1 MKQITIDGFTLT
13 AAQVLAV
20 ARAPHLPVALADSSR
35 AALKESRD
43 YIESTWMHDEAPM
56 MYSFNTCLLY
66 TSPSPRDS

>member
-43 YIESTWMHDEAPM
+43 YIESTWMLSLIHI
-56 MYSFNTCLLY
+56 
-66 TSPSPRDS
+66 